1 MAAANTRPI
10 TMLDDVSGIG
20 EGNPMSQ
27 QRLISNSTYLVDA
40 VSGTVVDI
48 EGSIDGVDFFQ
59 IAQHTLTS
67 AKEMFHISGKP
78 VLFVRANITTLPSGT
93 ATVKGVFA

>member
-1 MAAANTRPI
+1 MANTRPI
-10 TMLDDVSGIG
+10 TMLNAVSGTG
-20 EGNPMSQ
+20 AGNPMSR
-27 QRLISNSTYLVDA
+27 QRLISDSTYTVDA
-40 VSGTVVDI
+40 VSGAVVDI

-78 VLFVRANITTLPSGT
+78 VLFIQANITTLPSGT

>member
-1 MAAANTRPI
+1 MDNTRPI
-10 TMLDDVSGIG
+10 TMLDAASSTGA
-20 EGNPMSQ
+20 GNPMSR
-27 QRLISNSTYLVDA
+27 QRLISDSTYTVDA

-67 AKEMFHISGKP
+67 AKEMFHVSGKP
-78 VLFVRANITTLPSGT
+78 VLHILANITTLPSGT